1 MSDSLTP
8 FHLHAEE
15 LGTFLRDDRAREAEL
30 SRNDNDTD
38 GPSENV
44 D

>member
-1 MSDSLTP
+1 MSETLTP
-8 FHLHAEE
+8 FHLQAEE
-15 LGTFLRDDRAREAEL
+15 LGTFLRDDRARDGKRRRQEP
-30 SRNDNDTD
+30 RVD

>member
-1 MSDSLTP
+1 MSETLTP
-8 FHLHAEE
+8 FHLQAEE
-15 LGTFLRDDRAREAEL
+15 LGAFLRDDRARDAE
-30 SRNDNDTD
+30 RQRDEYQMD

>member
-1 MSDSLTP
+1 MSETLTP
-8 FHLHAEE
+8 FHLQAEE
-15 LGTFLRDDRAREAEL
+15 LGKFLRDDRARDGKPRREEPKVE
-30 SRNDNDTD
+30 

>member
-1 MSDSLTP
+1 MSETLTP
-8 FHLHAEE
+8 FHLQAEE
-15 LGTFLRDDRAREAEL
+15 LGTFLRDDRARDAE
-30 SRNDNDTD
+30 RREEKETD